1 VNITNHLSFRQYS
14 LAFTAWLMF
23 FLALPA
29 WSQIQVEALE
39 REINDPD
46 PVVRE
51 RAAREFGEQ
60 GNPAYVSVVGS
71 VVQDQNEKV
80 RMAVV
85 KSLIRLGSPA
95 SVSPLCT
102 AVRDGIPEIR
112 YLAIDGLINYYIP
125 GFIDTGFSGFFRS
138 VGRRVEGLFSDV
150 DTLVVNADVRLDDE
164 VVSTLLSAMIGAP
177 EMKTRRRAARA
188 LGILRAQAAVEDLVQ
203 VTFSNDI
210 GLIEESLSALQ
221 KINDRSAGPR
231 VMFLLNYPQPN
242 VQRLAAYTV
251 GVLQAEEAIPDL
263 RRLLTNS
270 RDKSVRA
277 AVLDAMA
284 FMPKPE
290 TAPLFQQYLS
300 DKERPMRIAAAL
312 GIGRLKDAASLEMIQ
327 QAASKERDRSV
338 QLALAFALV
347 SFGQTNYLQE
357 LVDDLGSRAR
367 RGEARPYLIELA
379 RESNVRDVLYPQL
392 HSRNDDIRLNLC
404 QVFAA
409 SGDSTSISYLETLL
423 RDRDAAVSAEA
434 SRAIRILHSR
444 GM

>member
-1 VNITNHLSFRQYS
+1 MNFQNHHRLLQLFA
-14 LAFTAWLMF
+14 AFAMVLGF
-23 FLALPA
+23 FLALPS
-29 WSQIQVEALE
+29 WSQIQVAALE
-39 REINDPD
+39 KEINDPD
-46 PVVRE
+46 PIVRE

-60 GNPAYVSVVGS
+60 GNPAYVSVVGAA
-71 VVQDQNEKV
+71 VQDENEKV

-125 GFIDTGFSGFFRS
+125 GFVDTGFSGFFRS
-138 VGRRVEGLFSDV
+138 VGRKVEGLFSDV
-150 DTLVVNADVRLDDE
+150 DTLVVSADVRLDGE
-164 VVSTLLSAMIGAP
+164 VVDTLRNTMNGAP
-177 EMKTRRRAARA
+177 EMETRRRAARA
-188 LGILRAQAAVEDLVQ
+188 LGILRTQTTIEDLVQ
-203 VTFSNDI
+203 ATFSNDI
-210 GLIEESLSALQ
+210 GLIEASLRALQ

-231 VMFLLNYPQPN
+231 IFFLLDYPQPS
-242 VQRLAAYTV
+242 VQKLAAYTV

-263 RRLLTNS
+263 QRLLTNS
-270 RDKSVRA
+270 SDKDVRA
-277 AVLDAMA
+277 AALDALA

-290 TAPLFQQYLS
+290 TAPLFQQYLT

-312 GIGRLKDAASLEMIQ
+312 GIGRLKDSASLEMIQ
-327 QAASKERDRSV
+327 QASAKERDRSV

-357 LVDDLGSRAR
+357 LVDDLSSRAR

-379 RESNVRDVLYPQL
+379 REPSVRDALYPQL
-392 HSRNDDIRLNLC
+392 HSQNADVRINLC

-423 RDRDAAVSAEA
+423 RDRDANVSAEA
-434 SRAIRILHSR
+434 SRAIRILRSR

>member
-1 VNITNHLSFRQYS
+1 MTKPKHLCLRK
-14 LAFTAWLMF
+14 LVLMLVIVPG
-23 FLALPA
+23 FLLTLSA
-29 WSQIQVEALE
+29 WSQIQVAALE
-39 REINDPD
+39 KEINDPD

-60 GNPAYVSVVGS
+60 GNPAYVSVVGAA
-71 VVQDQNEKV
+71 VQDQNEKV

-125 GFIDTGFSGFFRS
+125 GFVDTGFSGFFRS
-138 VGRRVEGLFSDV
+138 VGRKVEGLFSDV

-164 VVSTLLSAMIGAP
+164 VVSTLRSSMIGAP
-177 EMKTRRRAARA
+177 EMETRRRAARA
-188 LGILRAQAAVEDLVQ
+188 LGILRAHTTIEDLVQ
-203 VTFSNDI
+203 ATFSNDI
-210 GLIEESLSALQ
+210 GLIEESLRALQ

-231 VMFLLNYPQPN
+231 VIFLLNYPQSS

-263 RRLLTNS
+263 QRLLSNS
-270 RDKSVRA
+270 SDKVVRA
-277 AVLDAMA
+277 AALDALA

-312 GIGRLKDAASLEMIQ
+312 GIGRLKDSASMEMIQ
-327 QAASKERDRSV
+327 QAAAKERDRSV

-347 SFGQTNYLQE
+347 SFGQTSYLQE

-379 RESNVRDVLYPQL
+379 RERNVRDALYPQL
-392 HSRNDDIRLNLC
+392 HSQNADVRINLC

-434 SRAIRILHSR
+434 SRAIRILRSR